1 MRSFVARAD
10 PNFEGFSR
18 LHGADSAAGQYAP
31 MDPIMALLRLNVR
44 FGGAHLGRTQY
55 LPISCTDCYVTTL
68 RIDAWLAPAAAAAG
82 DPHSRSLRR
91 PKPVYSGLI
100 LWRCWPQPSMEL
112 PSCKRAA
119 CGGENS
125 VRFRLRLPSGHGL
138 SQFPSS

>member
-55 LPISCTDCYVTTL
+55 LPINCTDCYVTTL
-68 RIDAWLAPAAAAAG
+68 RIDAWFTTSSYANMMGIRRSGLTTGAERTAG
-82 DPHSRSLRR
+82 IGRPISRSGVA
-91 PKPVYSGLI
+91 P
-100 LWRCWPQPSMEL
+100 
-112 PSCKRAA
+112 
-119 CGGENS
+119 N
-125 VRFRLRLPSGHGL
+125 
-138 SQFPSS
+138 